1 MIRLIKNWMLPIA
14 MLTGSIFYSLFGAL
28 SFLTPVLIFTML
40 LLTFSKL
47 SPKTLR
53 FTPLHCWLLAIQILG
68 SLAVYLAL
76 APFNPIVA
84 QGVMICLL
92 APTATA
98 AAVITGMLGGD
109 ISFVTSFVFASNL
122 GVAVVA
128 PVLFSY
134 VGTTN
139 DMPFIHSFLYICK
152 EVIPLLMAP
161 LLVAWTIRFWF
172 PRLQEKIT
180 SLSGLSFYIWALAL
194 AIVTGKTVKFLVE
207 QDHPNYDTEI
217 WVGVGSL
224 VICVLQFYVG
234 KKIGARYGN
243 RIAAGQSLAQKNT
256 ILAIWM
262 SHIYLNPIAS
272 IGPASYVLWQN
283 TINSYQLWKKRKV
296 S

>member
-28 SFLTPVLIFTML
+28 SFLTPVLIFSML

-134 VGTTN
+134 VGNTN
-139 DMPFIHSFLYICK
+139 DMPFVHSFLYICK
-152 EVIPLLMAP
+152 EVITLLMAP
-161 LLVAWTIRFWF
+161 LLVAWAIRFWF
-172 PRLQEKIT
+172 PRVQEKVT

-234 KKIGARYGN
+234 KKIGSRFGN